1 MFSLTGKVAVVTGG
15 ASGVGLATAHR
26 LASAGAR
33 VVVADVIDGTAVAH
47 GIGGEFVRTDV
58 SIDEEMARLMDTT
71 LERFGALDVVVN
83 NAGIAAGEGPVT
95 NDEDEPYL
103 LQFRVNTLGVV
114 HGIKHGARH
123 MKEGGSIVN
132 VASVAAAVGFPNF
145 GTYSVSK
152 SGVVAITRTAAVELG
167 GRGIRVNCVCPAAVA
182 TGMLEGDDVLG
193 EIAYHEAVS
202 PLGRVAR
209 PEEVAAA
216 IHFLASDD
224 CAYVNGHAL
233 FVDGGLTVGPS
244 AGFIEWLTDR
254 WRGER

>member
-1 MFSLTGKVAVVTGG
+1 MFSLKGRVAVVTGG
-15 ASGVGLATAHR
+15 AHGIGLATVHR

-33 VVVADVIDGTAVAH
+33 VVIADISDATAVAEE
-47 GIGGEFVRTDV
+47 IGGAFIRTDV
-58 SIDEEMARLMDTT
+58 SKDEEVARLMDTT
-71 LERFGALDVVVN
+71 AERFGALNIVVN

-95 NDEDEPYL
+95 HDDDEPYL

-114 HGIKHGARH
+114 HGIKQGARH
-123 MKEGGSIVN
+123 MKGGGSIVN
-132 VASVAAAVGFPNF
+132 VASVAAATGFPNF
-145 GTYSVSK
+145 GTYAVSK
-152 SGVVAITRTAAVELG
+152 AGVVAITQTAAIELG

-182 TGMLEGDDVLG
+182 TGMLEGDDVAG

-202 PLGRVAR
+202 PFGRVAR

-244 AGFIEWLTDR
+244 ADFIRWLTER